1 MDYSKILLKKY
12 SKFSWNCGETY
23 ESLEWKDTTTEKP
36 SEEELNIKLL
46 ELKKQEIRE
55 IRNELLK
62 ECDYKFVSD
71 YIHSN
76 DEKKGEWL
84 SYRKLLRD
92 FPSIWV
98 EGMEYPTK
106 PE

>member
-1 MDYSKILLKKY
+1 MDLVLVKCYADKVWI
-12 SKFSWNCGETY
+12 CGESY
-23 ESLEWKDTTTEKP
+23 ESLEWNDTTTEKP

-46 ELKKQEIRE
+46 ELKKQEMRE

-71 YIHSN
+71 YIHSS
-76 DEKKGEWL
+76 DEKKEEWL
-84 SYRKLLRD
+84 SYRQSLRD
-92 FPSIWV
+92 FPSVWV
-98 EGMEYPTK
+98 EDMEYPLK

>member
-1 MDYSKILLKKY
+1 MDKVLINYYSSNVWI
-12 SKFSWNCGETY
+12 CGETY
-23 ESLEWKDTTTEKP
+23 ESLIWKDTITEKP

-46 ELKKQEIRE
+46 ELKKQEMRE

-71 YIHSN
+71 FPHSS
-76 DEKKGEWL
+76 DEKKEEWL
-84 SYRKLLRD
+84 SFRKLLRD
-92 FPSIWV
+92 FPSIWE

>member
-1 MDYSKILLKKY
+1 MDLVLVKCYADKVWI
-12 SKFSWNCGETY
+12 CGESY
-23 ESLEWKDTTTEKP
+23 ESLEWNDTTTEKP

-46 ELKKQEIRE
+46 ELKKQEMRE
-55 IRNELLK
+55 NRNELLK

-71 YIHSN
+71 YIHSS
-76 DEKKGEWL
+76 DEKKEEWL

-92 FPSIWV
+92 LPSIWE